1 MGEGKTKPPSLEEFA
16 TIVLGSNY
24 RFNRKI
30 LELMNAAKPLII
42 AYSGR
47 MREHMPNFESPYDVR
62 HVSLKEYVES
72 ATPKYFDPTSIQ
84 KSRGKRKQKRY

>member
-1 MGEGKTKPPSLEEFA
+1 MCEGKSKPPTLEEFIPVVMEQPLQHYQKQMIRA
-16 TIVLGSNY
+16 LAQ
-24 RFNRKI
+24 
-30 LELMNAAKPLII
+30 AAEPLIL
-42 AYSGR
+42 AFG
-47 MREHMPNFESPYDVR
+47 HMSCMPELASPYDVR